1 MFAHEWVLVDENVT
15 RRVAEMFRGWVLL
28 AHNAPFDYGFLAEEF
43 VVVAAIDGVV
53 TFGEMGAVEVT
64 VGPGDGERVPVQ
76 ATLDAGTT
84 ERTMLLAEVYR
95 REGRWRLRVVGQ
107 GHDSGCTG
115 RRAVSASTSRTDRR
129 RDRRPHQD
137 VRGNAG

>member
-15 RRVAEMFRGWVLL
+15 RRVAEMFRGRVLVV
-28 AHNAPFDYGFLAEEF
+28 HNAPFEFLAEEF

-53 TFGEMGAVEVT
+53 TCGELGAVEVT

-84 ERTMLLAEVYR
+84 ECTMLLAEVYR

-129 RDRRPHQD
+129 GDRRPHQD

>member
-1 MFAHEWVLVDENVT
+1 MFAREWVLVDENVT
-15 RRVAEMFRGWVLL
+15 RRVAEMFRGRVLVV
-28 AHNAPFDYGFLAEEF
+28 HNAPFGFLAEEF

-53 TFGEMGAVEVT
+53 TCGELGAVEVT

-76 ATLDAGTT
+76 ATLEAGTT

-107 GHDSGCTG
+107 GHDSGWTG
-115 RRAVSASTSRTDRR
+115 RRAASASTSRTDRR
-129 RDRRPHQD
+129 GDRRPHQD